1 MIGLFKT
8 YMANIMGIL
17 IRRNTLNELLC
28 NFQLKTGGHR
38 RFKQLLLQNINI
50 EWVN

>member
-1 MIGLFKT
+1 LKIENYK
-8 YMANIMGIL
+8 
-17 IRRNTLNELLC
+17 
-28 NFQLKTGGHR
+28 LKTGGHR